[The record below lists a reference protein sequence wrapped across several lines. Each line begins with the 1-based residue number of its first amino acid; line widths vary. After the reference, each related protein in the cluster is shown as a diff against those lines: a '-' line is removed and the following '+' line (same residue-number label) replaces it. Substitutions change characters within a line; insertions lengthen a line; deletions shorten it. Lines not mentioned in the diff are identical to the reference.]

1 VIRSVLAGV
10 ALTFVVAAPVNAA
23 TYTATE
29 SVPAVVWVSDVAPD
43 PATGIEIHQTMKAF
57 APSFVIVPI
66 GTTILFP
73 NDDAFYH
80 SVYSESPG
88 NAFDLGLYDTGPG
101 KSVRFLS
108 AGLVDIRCH
117 VHGTMHA
124 TVIVVDGP
132 YAQATATNLR
142 IRIDGIAPGR
152 HVVHTWT
159 GGSTVAETTVTIK

>member
-1 VIRSVLAGV
+1 MIRSVLAGV
-10 ALTFVVAAPVNAA
+10 AAMFVIAAPVNAA
-23 TYTATE
+23 TYTVTE

-43 PATGIEIHQTMKAF
+43 PASGIEIRQTMKAF

-101 KSVRFLS
+101 KSVRFFS
-108 AGLVDIRCH
+108 AGVVDIRCH

-124 TVIVVDGP
+124 TVIIVDGP
-132 YAQATATNLR
+132 YARTTTPNAR
-142 IRIDGIAPGR
+142 VRIDGITPGR

-159 GGSTVAETTVTIK
+159 GGPSDTATTVAIK